1 MSANLTQPSSSE
13 SLTIIDNRT
22 GNHFHVPITDGQYI
36 NSSDFKDAKQFSSTS
51 QTIPQ
56 SPINTLQLRLYDPAF
71 MNTAVVRSGISFVDG
86 DNGILL
92 YRGYPIEE
100 LVEKS
105 NFLDVCHLLIWGS
118 LPTKKASKHWHSQ
131 VMKHTIIHTKLADL
145 MHTFHYDAHPM
156 GMFISTMAAMST
168 FHPEANP
175 SLSGDSQLLCRS
187 PELRNKQLKRIIGKV
202 TTIAANAY
210 RHRIGRDF
218 NQPLTFTDSMYQGG
232 NGDQDFM
239 SKGSIPMEWSYAA
252 NFLHMLDH
260 LPGQAVPST
269 LSTALIAHPTLVRA
283 LDQLFIIHAEHEMN
297 CSTTAMRL
305 IGSSMVDPY
314 CAITGAAAALYGPSH
329 GGACEAVIHMLEDI
343 TKMQGESLE
352 ERIATFLDGVKD
364 KKFKLMGFGHRVYKS
379 RDPRCLLVK
388 GILER
393 VFALCGGDN
402 DLFSCATLLE
412 EMALKDGYFVER
424 KLFANVDFYTGL
436 IYRAM
441 GFPTDFF
448 PLLFAV
454 PRTAGWL
461 AHWNEMVSCTA
472 ASDGSS
478 TSPKPIRIWRPR
490 QIYCGNALRPF
501 PVESNDVSD
510 NNSTTNDS
518 DLSYMSSGSG
528 QSSMYKRYSLA
539 KNHYLEFA

>member
-1 MSANLTQPSSSE
+1 MSSTTNHLTVPPSLE

-22 GNHFHVPITDGQYI
+22 GNHFHVPIIEGQYI
-36 NSSDFKDAKQFSSTS
+36 NSTDFKDAKQYSSSS
-51 QTIPQ
+51 QAISQ
-56 SPINTLQLRLYDPAF
+56 SPVNTLQLRLYDPAF
-71 MNTAVVRSGISFVDG
+71 MNTAVVRSEISYVDG
-86 DNGILL
+86 DKGILL

-118 LPTKKASKHWHSQ
+118 LPSKRASKHWHSQ
-131 VMKHTIIHTKLADL
+131 VMKHTIVHTKLADL

-187 PELRNKQLKRIIGKV
+187 PELRNKQIKRIIGKV

-218 NQPLTFTDSMYQGG
+218 NHPLTFTDSMYQGG
-232 NGDQDFM
+232 NGNQDFM
-239 SKGSIPMEWSYAA
+239 SHGSIPMEWSYAA

-260 LPGQAVPST
+260 LPGQAVPSS
-269 LSTALIAHPTLVRA
+269 LSSALIAHPTLVRA

-314 CAITGAAAALYGPSH
+314 CAITGAASALYGPSH
-329 GGACEAVIHMLEDI
+329 GGACEAVIHMLQDI
-343 TKMQGESLE
+343 TNMPGGSLE
-352 ERIATFLDGVKD
+352 EKIMSFLSGVKE

-379 RDPRCLLVK
+379 KDPRCLIVK
-388 GILER
+388 GILEK
-393 VFALCGGDN
+393 VFELCGGGN
-402 DLFSCATLLE
+402 DDLWHCATKLE
-412 EMALKDGYFVER
+412 EMALKDSYFVDR
-424 KLFANVDFYTGL
+424 KLYANVDFYTGL

-461 AHWNEMVSCTA
+461 AHWNEMI
-472 ASDGSS
+472 SS
-478 TSPKPIRIWRPR
+478 NESGNNPIKIWRPR
-490 QIYCGNALRPF
+490 QIYCGNALKPF
-501 PVESNDVSD
+501 PPSQSD
-510 NNSTTNDS
+510 GDS
-518 DLSYMSSGSG
+518 EDLTYMSSGSG

-539 KNHYLEFA
+539 RNHYLEFA